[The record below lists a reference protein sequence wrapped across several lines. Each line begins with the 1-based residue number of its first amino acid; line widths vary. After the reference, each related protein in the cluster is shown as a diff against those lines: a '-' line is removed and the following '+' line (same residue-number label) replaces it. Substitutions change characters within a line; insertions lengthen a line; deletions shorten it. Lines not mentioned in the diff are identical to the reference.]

1 MRPPPRTPGRT
12 GRRSWHQ
19 PHVLNEKLPVLV
31 EGLPVSIPQD
41 SDRPDDLAL
50 LVGVEA
56 PAFRWVNTEGVESVL
71 QAGLFTVVE
80 RPEQLGVDFEE
91 GQLHDAAS
99 CSSRRRLWR

>member
-56 PAFRWVNTEGVESVL
+56 PAFRWVNTEGVESVPQTDL
-71 QAGLFTVVE
+71 LALVE

-91 GQLHDAAS
+91 GHARVLSAS
-99 CSSRRRLWR
+99 SHR